1 MRVKGADGHD
11 YNVTGEGQGA
21 LNTVLGSLGTASFL
35 GLNAGNI
42 LGGGCGAG
50 WNRNGCNS
58 CDTSVSR
65 YEAGMMQEIAA
76 KDGKIALLES
86 NIYTDSKIADVY
98 ERLITRINADK
109 DAQNAVNMQQVAYNA
124 TNTAAINC
132 IQGQIAQLFG
142 LTKLVIPNGSVC
154 PGWGDV
160 TVTPATT
167 TTA

>member
-11 YNVTGEGQGA
+11 YNVTGQGQGNY
-21 LNTVLGSLGTASFL
+21 NTVGASAGIASFL

-42 LGGGCGAG
+42 LGGLGC
-50 WNRNGCNS
+50 NRNGYSS
-58 CDTSVSR
+58 CDTPVSR
-65 YEAGMMQEIAA
+65 YEAGMMQELAA

-142 LTKLVIPNGSVC
+142 LTKLVVPATNIC
-154 PGWGDV
+154 PQ
-160 TVTPATT
+160 PTT